1 MARHYS
7 RQYQWQHECK
17 YRSGWAQPPVK
28 RVSVLLRNGN
38 NAILHRLEQGYS
50 RLIGCKDLSHSLVS
64 WFLCRTASL
73 PLLSTSLFSLHTS
86 TSLFSLHTDCYNT
99 CSYMYKVPTRPCP
112 KAGDQSATWPH
123 FYSWF
128 TAGEGSPGLGLTNDF
143 CFSSV
148 GM

>member
-50 RLIGCKDLSHSLVS
+50 RLLGCKDLSHSLVS
-64 WFLCRTASL
+64 PVSNRFSL
-73 PLLSTSLFSLHTS
+73 PTLHLTIQLAYSLLYYLLLYVQSPYTSLS
-86 TSLFSLHTDCYNT
+86 
-99 CSYMYKVPTRPCP
+99 
-112 KAGDQSATWPH
+112 
-123 FYSWF
+123 
-128 TAGEGSPGLGLTNDF
+128 
-143 CFSSV
+143 
-148 GM
+148 